1 MPPSNSDGDAPRSS
15 AFERLHP
22 LIQRWIWERGWTKFH
37 EVQEEAASPI
47 LEASRDVIITAATA
61 GGKTEAAFLP
71 ILTRIAEH
79 PDGGVRV
86 LYVSPL
92 KALINDQF
100 DRLTGL
106 GERLEIPVHR
116 WHGDASASD
125 KRKLLDHPSGVLL
138 ITPES
143 LEALFV
149 LRGTQMPR
157 LLNGLG
163 YVVVD
168 ELHAFIGS
176 ERGRH
181 LQSLL
186 HRVDRAAGRRVPRVA
201 LSATLGDMSL
211 AAEFLRPGDGP
222 RVIVV
227 SSTGTSHELKML
239 LRGFRKGAPRLV
251 PNPDGPEVLDEED
264 SEEDEIAIADQLFA
278 TLRGSKN
285 LVFANSRRNVEMYAD
300 RLRRLCEDSRLPQE
314 FWAHHGSLAKEHR
327 EDAERALKDAA
338 KPITVVCTT
347 TLELG
352 IDIGSVKSVAQV
364 GAPPS
369 VASLRQRLG
378 RSGRRNQPAI
388 LRFFI
393 GELELSQDVAPQDAL
408 RVELCQTVAMVRLLL
423 DRWCEPPSVGA
434 LHLSTLLQQVLSM
447 VAERGGITAARA
459 FDALSRTGPFRA
471 VDSSMF
477 ASLLKGM
484 GRHDLIVQTHEG
496 LLVLGVR
503 GERLVNH
510 YSFYSVFVTPD
521 EYRLV
526 HQGRT
531 LGTLPVTQPLQAE
544 MHIIFGGRRWMVQ
557 SVDEEQKVIYLVPS
571 PGGKVPR
578 FSGSVAQVHDHVRQ
592 EMLKVYQE
600 DSQPGYLDH
609 RALELLNEGRDSFRR
624 LGLAETSILPHG
636 RETLFFCWLGDRAV
650 NTLQVQLI
658 QRGLRVARSG
668 ITLSISSSTRDSLIH
683 HLRVLRDA
691 GPADPRILAATVSNQ
706 AINKYDPYLPPE
718 LLAADYAARELD
730 TKAAHAY
737 LCSLS
742 DLGTG

>member
-1 MPPSNSDGDAPRSS
+1 V
-15 AFERLHP
+15 
-22 LIQRWIWERGWTKFH
+22 IQRWIWERGWTEFH

-47 LEASRDVIITAATA
+47 LEGDRDVIITAATA

-71 ILTRIAEH
+71 ILTRVAEH
-79 PDGGVRV
+79 PSGSVRV

-100 DRLTGL
+100 DRLSDL
-106 GERLEIPVHR
+106 GQRLDIPVHR
-116 WHGDASASD
+116 WHGDASASE
-125 KRKLLDHPSGVLL
+125 KKKLLEHPSGVLL

-157 LLNGLG
+157 VLNGLEF
-163 YVVVD
+163 VVVD
-168 ELHAFIGS
+168 ELHAFIGA

-186 HRVDRAAGRRVPRVA
+186 HRVDRAAGRRIPRIA

-211 AAEFLRPGDGP
+211 AAEFLRPGDGSGVL
-222 RVIVV
+222 VI
-227 SSTGTSHELKML
+227 SSTSTSHELKML

-251 PNPDGPEVLDEED
+251 PKPDNPEDVEEED
-264 SEEDEIAIADQLFA
+264 SDEDEIAIAEHLFV

-300 RLRRLCEDSRLPQE
+300 RLRRLCEESHLPQE
-314 FWAHHGSLAKEHR
+314 FWAHHGSLAKEYR
-327 EDAERALKDAA
+327 EDAERALKDGTR
-338 KPITVVCTT
+338 PNTVVCTT

-364 GAPPS
+364 GPPPS

-378 RSGRRNQPAI
+378 RSGRRGEPAI
-388 LRFFI
+388 LRFYI
-393 GELELSQDVAPQDAL
+393 GELELNQDVAPQDAL
-408 RVELCQTVAMVRLLL
+408 RVQLCQSVAMVRLLL
-423 DRWCEPPSVGA
+423 GRWYEPPSVGM
-434 LHLSTLLQQVLSM
+434 LHLSTLLQQVLSL
-447 VAERGGITAARA
+447 VAERGGITAASA
-459 FDALSRTGPFRA
+459 FDALCRTGPFRD

-477 ASLLKGM
+477 VSLLKGM
-484 GRHDLIVQTHEG
+484 GKHDLIIQTQEG

-526 HQGRT
+526 QQGRT
-531 LGTLPVTQPLQAE
+531 IGTLPVTQPLQPE

-557 SVDEEQKVIYLVPS
+557 SIDEQQKVIYLVPS
-571 PGGKVPR
+571 PGGKVPL
-578 FSGSVAQVHDHVRQ
+578 FSGSVAQVHDRVRR
-592 EMLKVYQE
+592 EMFLVYQE
-600 DSQPGYLDH
+600 ESEPEYLDK
-609 RALELLNEGRDSFRR
+609 RALELLKEGRDSFRR
-624 LGLAETSILPHG
+624 FGLAEASILPYG
-636 RETLFFCWLGDRAV
+636 REVLCFCWTGDRVV
-650 NTLQVQLI
+650 NTLQVQLT

-668 ITLSISSSTRDSLIH
+668 LTLSVANTTRDSLIE
-683 HLRVLRDA
+683 HLRDLREA
-691 GPADPRILAATVSNQ
+691 GQADPQRLAAAVCNL
-706 AINKYDPYLPPE
+706 AINKYDLFLSPE

-730 TKAAHAY
+730 TVAAHAY
-737 LCSLS
+737 LCGLP
-742 DLGTG
+742 DLGAS